1 MAKINTILQCFVDL
15 NLELDENA
23 TFFINLPDISFEQR
37 QYNVVEGQTIDV
49 DISLSEPS
57 PMGLEEVELGIVLNN
72 TEATDIST
80 LGNTYPRVL
89 TFSAGQQTQTV
100 SFSAN
105 EDLEEEGIES
115 FDLIL
120 GFFTNC
126 NPGNFITTT
135 VNIIDQT
142 DLKEVSINE
151 QGGVLVPSDGVN
163 PARVDF
169 SVIEGGSRDVK
180 VSLDSPSVLGV
191 ESVGL
196 QISNITT
203 NSNDYAGAIINTT
216 LSWSAGEQDKIVTVQ
231 TNVDDEIEDSE
242 ALEISLVNPLNVNID
257 SPSVARLT
265 ILDDSPEPLYANINI
280 QGSYI
285 QLGGVNAPT
294 VEARWVDINV
304 KEGIYEPIQNERRFL
319 KFGQPIQESYTKFNQ
334 PNGSAQGYG
343 FDAGS
348 NIVVGYDENLFG
360 TLQRT
365 NVIFF
370 GEKPDINFGPGQEWQ
385 ITTAPKEYGDLRL
398 RIQNAGGYPAIISGQ
413 TISPGDSITVVV
425 DKLDYSILLPTNDGF
440 LAANSLY
447 NGVNLSQDTLT
458 QCLYD
463 FTFEVD
469 FEELDFQLR
478 NKDNSISSN
487 KEINIG
493 THSFTDVYTQNDALL
508 PQNQHNLVTQM
519 SNVWPYW
526 EIDYSFPQTGPYCIP
541 SASFGNQIVNY
552 PTSNADLQ
560 TIIADGI
567 VFLHQDST
575 TFSNTSPT
583 KTSYESFYFLP
594 SGQTA
599 ALSGCTERDIE
610 YRDNLLNNAPYTTSM
625 PFFVLGQ

>member
-1 MAKINTILQCFVDL
+1 
-15 NLELDENA
+15 LEE
-23 TFFINLPDISFEQR
+23 
-37 QYNVVEGQTIDV
+37 
-49 DISLSEPS
+49 
-57 PMGLEEVELGIVLNN
+57 GLE
-72 TEATDIST
+72 
-80 LGNTYPRVL
+80 
-89 TFSAGQQTQTV
+89 TFDV
-100 SFSAN
+100 
-105 EDLEEEGIES
+105 
-115 FDLIL
+115 IL
-120 GFFTNC
+120 GFFINC
-126 NPGNFITTT
+126 NPGNIITTT
-135 VNIIDQT
+135 INILDET
-142 DLKEVSINE
+142 NLKEVSINE
-151 QGGVLVPSDGVN
+151 QGGVFVPSNGSS

-169 SVIEGGSRDVK
+169 SVIEGGSRNVI
-180 VSLDSPSVLGV
+180 VSLDSPTTLGI

-203 NSNDYAGAIINTT
+203 NSSDYAGAIINTN
-216 LSWSAGEQDKIVTVQ
+216 LSWSIGEQDKIVTVQ
-231 TNVDDEIEDSE
+231 TNVDNEIENSE
-242 ALEISLVNPLNVNID
+242 SLEITLVNPLNVNIE
-257 SPSVARLT
+257 SPSVARVT

-294 VEARWVDINV
+294 IEARWVDINV
-304 KEGIYEPIQNERRFL
+304 REGQFEPSQNQRRFL
-319 KFGQPIQESYTKFNQ
+319 KFGQPIQQSYTKFNQ

-343 FDAGS
+343 YDAGG
-348 NIVVGYDENLFG
+348 NIIVGYDENLFG
-360 TLQRT
+360 NLQRT

-370 GEKPDINFGPGQEWQ
+370 GEKPGINFGPGDTWQ

-425 DKLDYSILLPTNDGF
+425 DRLDYSILLPTNDGF

-447 NGVNLSQDTLT
+447 NGVNLPQDTLT

-478 NKDNSISSN
+478 NRDNSVSSN

-493 THSFTDVYTQNDALL
+493 THSFTDVYSQNDAFL
-508 PQNQHNLVTQM
+508 PQNQHNLVTQIA
-519 SNVWPYW
+519 NAWPYW
-526 EIDYSFPQTGPYCIP
+526 EINFSFPETGPYCIP
-541 SASFGNQIVNY
+541 SATLGNQIVNY
-552 PTSNADLQ
+552 PDTNSELQ
-560 TIIADGI
+560 TIMADGM

-575 TFSNTSPT
+575 TFNNTSPS

-599 ALSGCTERDIE
+599 ALSGCTGRDIE
-610 YRDNLLNNAPYTTSM
+610 YRDTLLSSPPYTSSI